1 MKTLNDYIRESL
13 LDDEEKLIGRSIKDS
28 QNPFLIL
35 KYNYIN
41 NGKIAYTGSI
51 DEIKKIFD
59 QYKVMDNIPMNDHL
73 YLAAFRNS
81 LGVEIDGY
89 AECLI
94 EISKNYMK
102 EESKT
107 YKDIKSKCKDFN
119 NESLVITFQ
128 EWFGQDNGFIEIM
141 FKTKAKY
148 LKWIREFAKK
158 YQIKKVDDFMYIL

>member
-1 MKTLNDYIRESL
+1 
-13 LDDEEKLIGRSIKDS
+13 
-28 QNPFLIL
+28 
-35 KYNYIN
+35 
-41 NGKIAYTGSI
+41 
-51 DEIKKIFD
+51 
-59 QYKVMDNIPMNDHL
+59 MDNIPMNDNL
-73 YLAAFRNS
+73 YLASFRNS

-148 LKWIREFAKK
+148 LKWIREFTKK
-158 YQIKKVDDFMYIL
+158 YHMKKVDDFMYIL

>member
-28 QNPFLIL
+28 QNPFLMI

-51 DEIKKIFD
+51 DEIQKIFD
-59 QYKVMDNIPMNDHL
+59 QYKVMDNIPMNDNL
-73 YLAAFRNS
+73 YLASFRNS
-81 LGVEIDGY
+81 LEVEIRGY
-89 AECLI
+89 AECFI

-102 EESKT
+102 ENNSTFINTQNK
-107 YKDIKSKCKDFN
+107 YKEFNKDSN
-119 NESLVITFQ
+119 IISFQ
-128 EWFGQDNGFIEIM
+128 EWFGKDNGFIEIM

-148 LKWIREFAKK
+148 LKWIREFTKK
-158 YQIKKVDDFMYIL
+158 YHMKKVDDFMYIL

>member
-1 MKTLNDYIRESL
+1 MKTLYESL
-13 LDDEEKLIGRSIKDS
+13 LDNEEELIGRSIKDS

-41 NGKIAYTGSI
+41 NGKIGHSGSI

-59 QYKVMDNIPMNDHL
+59 QYKVMDNIPMNDNL
-73 YLAAFRNS
+73 YLASFRNS

-128 EWFGQDNGFIEIM
+128 EWFGQDSQDNGFIEIM

-148 LKWIREFAKK
+148 LKWIREFTKK
-158 YQIKKVDDFMYIL
+158 YHMKKVDDFMYIL